1 MTQVQMDL
9 LPVLPVKMTR
19 NVSSSSQNMNGD
31 NSINLK
37 KAFRLTQQSF
47 SDDEG
52 DISTKQDSAMVIQSA
67 RDADGTNSDENMSDT
82 FAKDMDFGEYIQEEL
97 KKNPIKEEDQQ
108 IPKRYMTAADFEK
121 VCAQLNSISSSYD
134 KSAQRYEAC
143 IE

>member
-97 KKNPIKEEDQQ
+97 KKNPIKEVDQQ